1 MLKNILK
8 INRPDF
14 IELTTET
21 KTVTA
26 KWENDDY
33 NLDDINVKLNQDN
46 EHLAIFL
53 TAQTSKVKWIKL
65 RWNNLSWDKSV
76 RFLGDAWER
85 GYGDMEWKGMNP
97 NRFMPWYFCAK
108 SEAKS
113 ICYGVKVRPSAM
125 CFCKWIL

>member
-8 INRPDF
+8 VNRPNF

-53 TAQTSKVKWIKL
+53 LLKL
-65 RWNNLSWDKSV
+65 QK
-76 RFLGDAWER
+76 
-85 GYGDMEWKGMNP
+85 
-97 NRFMPWYFCAK
+97 
-108 SEAKS
+108 
-113 ICYGVKVRPSAM
+113 
-125 CFCKWIL
+125 

>member
-8 INRPDF
+8 VNKPDF

-26 KWENDDY
+26 KWENDNY

-53 TAQTSKVKWIKL
+53 LLKL
-65 RWNNLSWDKSV
+65 QK
-76 RFLGDAWER
+76 
-85 GYGDMEWKGMNP
+85 
-97 NRFMPWYFCAK
+97 
-108 SEAKS
+108 
-113 ICYGVKVRPSAM
+113 
-125 CFCKWIL
+125 

>member
-8 INRPDF
+8 VNRPDF

-46 EHLAIFL
+46 EHWLFFL
-53 TAQTSKVKWIKL
+53 LLKL
-65 RWNNLSWDKSV
+65 QK
-76 RFLGDAWER
+76 
-85 GYGDMEWKGMNP
+85 
-97 NRFMPWYFCAK
+97 
-108 SEAKS
+108 
-113 ICYGVKVRPSAM
+113 
-125 CFCKWIL
+125 

>member
-8 INRPDF
+8 VNRPDF

-53 TAQTSKVKWIKL
+53 LLKL
-65 RWNNLSWDKSV
+65 QK
-76 RFLGDAWER
+76 
-85 GYGDMEWKGMNP
+85 
-97 NRFMPWYFCAK
+97 
-108 SEAKS
+108 
-113 ICYGVKVRPSAM
+113 
-125 CFCKWIL
+125 

>member
-53 TAQTSKVKWIKL
+53 LLKL
-65 RWNNLSWDKSV
+65 QK
-76 RFLGDAWER
+76 
-85 GYGDMEWKGMNP
+85 
-97 NRFMPWYFCAK
+97 
-108 SEAKS
+108 
-113 ICYGVKVRPSAM
+113 
-125 CFCKWIL
+125 

>member
-33 NLDDINVKLNQDN
+33 DLDDINVKLNQDN

-53 TAQTSKVKWIKL
+53 TA
-65 RWNNLSWDKSV
+65 
-76 RFLGDAWER
+76 
-85 GYGDMEWKGMNP
+85 
-97 NRFMPWYFCAK
+97 
-108 SEAKS
+108 
-113 ICYGVKVRPSAM
+113 
-125 CFCKWIL
+125 